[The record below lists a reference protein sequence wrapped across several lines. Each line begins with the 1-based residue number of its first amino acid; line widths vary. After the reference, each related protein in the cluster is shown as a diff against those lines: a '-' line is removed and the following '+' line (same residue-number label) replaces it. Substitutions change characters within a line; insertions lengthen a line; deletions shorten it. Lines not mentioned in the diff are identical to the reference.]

1 MTQEVCPHC
10 GSSLKKYW
18 HRLTP
23 GLVKTLVKVY
33 KAVSIKQENRVTKND
48 LNLSH
53 SEYGNF
59 QKLRFHA
66 LIAKVKVDG
75 KWDRRSWLLTKRAGD
90 FLKGRIDVPYRV
102 QTFRNEVVGHDA
114 RRVFVKDVTDVTP
127 YFESYEDF
135 KNQFDFMELPEELVT
150 APIVKT
156 IKKRGKK
163 FFCSC
168 GGRVLNRLIVVGE
181 TLHGSVITEKHAI
194 CQKCQHH
201 FTDADPGQSAIWH
214 TL

>member
-33 KAVSIKQENRVTKND
+33 QVVSANHKNVVTKHD
-48 LNLSH
+48 LILDH

-66 LIAKVKVDG
+66 LIAKLRVNG
-75 KWDRRSWLLTKRAGD
+75 TWDRRSWVMTHRGAE
-90 FLKGRIDVPYRV
+90 FLKGKMDVPARV
-102 QTFRNEVVGHDA
+102 QTFRNEVVGHDP
-114 RRVFVKDVTDVTP
+114 RKVFVKDILDLEP

-135 KNQFDFMELPEELVT
+135 KNQLEFAELPEIEVT
-150 APIVKT
+150 SPEVLSVRR
-156 IKKRGKK
+156 RGKK
-163 FFCSC
+163 MFCSC
-168 GGRVLNRLIVVGE
+168 GGQVVKKLIPIG
-181 TLHGSVITEKHAI
+181 
-194 CQKCQHH
+194 
-201 FTDADPGQSAIWH
+201 FTDNQNMKVRETYVCKKCNHDYGD